1 MRGTLGLR
9 VWLPL
14 VVTGTGLLVVSFGLD
29 AVAATSIADLGG
41 LLYLLASP
49 ALYRGLRDVVGE
61 GADPSPSVDGPADVP
76 LEA

>member
-14 VVTGTGLLVVSFGLD
+14 VVTLVGLLLVSFGLD
-29 AVAATSIADLGG
+29 AVAGTAIADLGG

-61 GADPSPSVDGPADVP
+61 GADPSPSVDGPADV
-76 LEA
+76 AVDG